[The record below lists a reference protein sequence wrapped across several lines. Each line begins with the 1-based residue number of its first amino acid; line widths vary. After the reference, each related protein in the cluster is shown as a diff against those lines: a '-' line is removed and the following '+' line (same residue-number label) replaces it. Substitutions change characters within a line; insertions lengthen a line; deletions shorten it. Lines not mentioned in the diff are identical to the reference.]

1 MSYTHKQFLQQPPRQ
16 QVLLPVRGNRTDHLW
31 VGPGGKKLGYTP
43 TRDEAKLNSY
53 RIAGDRVRNPETVNV
68 QPLHRAGDLLGTGAT
83 ILGSASLAAP
93 ALAPVAAGL
102 GVGYGLYK
110 LGETF
115 KLW

>member
-1 MSYTHKQFLQQPPRQ
+1 MSSAFRQYQSQIPRTDN
-16 QVLLPVRGNRTDHLW
+16 LLPVQGNASHLW
-31 VGPGGKKLGYTP
+31 VGSSGKKLGYTP
-43 TRDEAKLNSY
+43 NPKEVADKGYTTYNPTGLNRTRH
-53 RIAGDRVRNPETVNV
+53 V
-68 QPLHRAGDLLGTGAT
+68 QPLNQVGNLLGTGAT

-110 LGETF
+110 LGENF